1 MQIHFPKKLSPE
13 QMTILRS
20 EPREIEIIKGAAGSG
35 KTVTALLKMAF
46 VANYYLRAHG
56 RARVQ
61 VLSFNRT
68 LQSYINEIIGHPS
81 FSSRLRDNGELQL
94 RVDTFAK
101 WALRICGTQDPVIT
115 SSKAYLESRAAN
127 RANRPLSSRFGDD
140 FIADEM
146 EYVLKRFPHDNLDTY
161 IGATRTGRGAKPAIS
176 GDEKKILIE
185 DYIRP
190 YEEWKARNGLEDWSD
205 LAWQAYSQTEP
216 FYDIIVVDE
225 GQDFSANQYR
235 AVMKSLLPDS
245 CFICVVDSAQNIYLN
260 GFTWSECGID
270 AVRHHP
276 QTLGHNFRNTQQVAR
291 LSKAL
296 LEGMALDE
304 NGVMPTLDP
313 DMPTGPLPVLLEGK
327 FTDQLAYMLDRIKEA
342 ANRKET
348 SAILIKAEKWFDRT
362 EKELGKA
369 GIDFEKIVRAGEW
382 PDRDVYVVLSTMHSA
397 KGLEFDHVFLPGVND
412 QLFPAATQVGSEI
425 ADRDRRLLAMAVGRA
440 RKTVVIGQKP
450 GETCPY
456 FDAIPATLLKR
467 VRV

>member
-1 MQIHFPKKLSPE
+1 MKIHFPDDLSPE
-13 QMTILRS
+13 QRIILKS
-20 EPREIEIIKGAAGSG
+20 EPRAIEIIKGAAGSG

-68 LQSYINEIIGHPS
+68 LQSYINEIMDDPG
-81 FSSRLRDNGELQL
+81 FSSRLPGNGELQL

-101 WALRICGTQDPVIT
+101 WALRICGIEDPAIT
-115 SSKAYLESRAAN
+115 SSKAYLESRPAN
-127 RANRPLSSRFGDD
+127 RASRSLSSRFGDD

-146 EYVLKRFPHDNLDTY
+146 EYVLKRFPHDNLDAY
-161 IGATRTGRGAKPAIS
+161 IDATRTGRGQNPTLS
-176 GDEKKILIE
+176 GNEKRILIE

-190 YEEWKARNGLEDWSD
+190 YQEWKARNGLIDWND
-205 LAWQAYSQTEP
+205 VAWEASRQTEP
-216 FYDIIVVDE
+216 GYDIIVVDE

-235 AVMKSLLPDS
+235 TVKKSLLPDS

-276 QTLGHNFRNTQQVAR
+276 QTLGHNFRNTQEIAR

-296 LEGMALDE
+296 LEGIALDE

-313 DMPTGPLPVLLEGK
+313 EMQTGPVPVLLEGK
-327 FTDQLAYMLDRIKEA
+327 FTDQLAYILDRIKEA
-342 ANRKET
+342 ASRKET
-348 SAILIKAEKWFDRT
+348 SAILIKSERWFDRT
-362 EKELGKA
+362 ETELENA

-382 PDRDVYVVLSTMHSA
+382 PHRDVYVVLSTMHSA

-412 QLFPAATQVGSEI
+412 RLFPAAAQVGSEI
-425 ADRDRRLLAMAVGRA
+425 AERDRRLLAMAVGRA